1 MIWVLVKKIHVTLLI
16 IISLILLVVICVSYF
31 ALFPDEKYDFIYNS
45 IRYVNEVKEI
55 LHDISDS

>member
-31 ALFPDEKYDFIYNS
+31 VLFPDEKYDFIYNS